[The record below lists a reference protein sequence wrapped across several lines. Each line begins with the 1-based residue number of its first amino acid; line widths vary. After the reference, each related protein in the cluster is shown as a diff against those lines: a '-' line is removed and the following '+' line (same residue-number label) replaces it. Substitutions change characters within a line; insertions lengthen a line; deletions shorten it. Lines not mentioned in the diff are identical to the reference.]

1 MPYRNKV
8 YVAFDG
14 DNDMTYYNMLKAW
27 NANDNVDF
35 TFYDAHS
42 INTARDTSLEAS
54 IKSQLRIRLQNTKVL
69 ILLVGEQTRYLYKF
83 VRWELETA
91 LRMDIPIIAVNLN
104 GLRYMDAAGRRF
116 VASAAKNFSVGRI
129 RPRSGD
135 RFGRQNGAD
144 GPYGSSRAGRGRGSS
159 SWRRVPGRGRC
170 GR

>member
-35 TFYDAHS
+35 TFYDAHF

-69 ILLVGEQTRYLYKF
+69 ILLIGEHTRYLYKF

-104 GLRYMDAAGRRF
+104 AYVIWIQTGVLLY
-116 VASAAKNFSVGRI
+116 
-129 RPRSGD
+129 
-135 RFGRQNGAD
+135 
-144 GPYGSSRAGRGRGSS
+144 
-159 SWRRVPGRGRC
+159 
-170 GR
+170 

>member
-35 TFYDAHS
+35 TFYDAHF

-69 ILLVGEQTRYLYKF
+69 ILLIGEHTRYLYKF

-104 GLRYMDAAGRRF
+104 GLRYMDTDRCPPILKDKF
-116 VASAAKNFSVGRI
+116 VVHIGFNRKAIKHAIENWPEYYRSYKASQ
-129 RPRSGD
+129 SGAMYYKD
-135 RFGRQNGAD
+135 NVYA
-144 GPYGSSRAGRGRGSS
+144 
-159 SWRRVPGRGRC
+159 
-170 GR
+170 